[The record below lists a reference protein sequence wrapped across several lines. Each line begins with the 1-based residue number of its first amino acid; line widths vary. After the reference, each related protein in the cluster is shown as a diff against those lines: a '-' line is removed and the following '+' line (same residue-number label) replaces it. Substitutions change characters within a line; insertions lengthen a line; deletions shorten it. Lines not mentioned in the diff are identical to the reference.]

1 MDKLLIVDDDYLV
14 REGLRVAIDWQSIGL
29 EVVAAAENGEKGLE
43 MARSLRPDLIIADV
57 RMPVMDGLQMAK
69 TLFEEGADLA
79 VIVYSGYKDFEN
91 ARRALDSGVAGFL
104 LKPIESGELLSR
116 VSEVMARLRE
126 KRRDSRMLGQ
136 FISNL
141 PIVRQQ
147 QFEKLLCDEENS
159 AEAAEQLS
167 LLGVQL
173 PAAGTLIYVYT
184 GDPYIATFLS
194 NAEKLFAGQT
204 SAFEVFAERAVMLT
218 SADLDLVR
226 RELTK
231 LLDRTLKLTD
241 TRFPVAATAF
251 DGDIPRAYRAAKE
264 LSKNTLYTAINCVV
278 TESENGRLKK
288 VVRDA
293 LSVIER
299 DYAKKLSVR
308 SVADMLFTSESH
320 LMHEFKAELGK
331 TFNEC
336 LTEYRMLKAQEL
348 LLLGDMRIGE
358 IAYAVGYNDVKYFG
372 QVFKDFLGCTASEWL
387 EKKMQ

>member
-14 REGLRVAIDWQSIGL
+14 REGLRVAIDWQSVGI
-29 EVVAAAENGEKGLE
+29 EVAAVAENGEKGLE

-104 LKPIESGELLSR
+104 LKPIESEELLRR
-116 VSEVMARLRE
+116 VSEVMAKLHE

-136 FISNL
+136 FISSL
-141 PIVRQQ
+141 PIVRRE
-147 QFEKLLCDEENS
+147 QFEKLLSGEEGF
-159 AEAAEQLS
+159 AAAEQLA
-167 LLGVQL
+167 LLGVEL
-173 PAAGTLIYVYT
+173 PKEGTLIYVYT
-184 GDPYIATFLS
+184 NDPYISVFLA
-194 NAEKLFAGQT
+194 NAQKELSGYT
-204 SAFEVFAERAVMLT
+204 SACEVFPDRAVMLT
-218 SADLDLVR
+218 SAPCSVVR
-226 RELTK
+226 REIEK
-231 LLDRTLKLTD
+231 LLDAALKDTD

-251 DGDIPRAYRAAKE
+251 NGDICGAYRTAKE
-264 LSKNTLYTAINCVV
+264 LSKNTIYTAINCVV

-293 LSVIER
+293 LSIIER
-299 DYAKKLSVR
+299 DYAKKLSVKT
-308 SVADMLFTSESH
+308 VAEMLFTSESH

-348 LLLGDMRIGE
+348 LLLGDLRIGE

>member
-14 REGLRVAIDWQSIGL
+14 REGLRVAIDWQSIGI
-29 EVVAAAENGEKGLE
+29 EVAAVAENGEKGLE
-43 MARSLRPDLIIADV
+43 MARSLHPDLIIADV

-69 TLFEEGADLA
+69 ILFEEGADLA

-104 LKPIESGELLSR
+104 LKPIESEELLGR
-116 VSEVMARLRE
+116 VSEVMAKLHE
-126 KRRDSRMLGQ
+126 KRRDSRMIGQ

-141 PIVRQQ
+141 PIVRRR
-147 QFEKLLCDEENS
+147 QFEKLLTEEDS
-159 AEAAEQLS
+159 ASAAEQLAM
-167 LLGVQL
+167 LGVTL

-184 GDPYIATFLS
+184 DDPYIATFFAS
-194 NAEKLFAGQT
+194 AEKLFAGYT
-204 SAFEVFAERAVMLT
+204 NAFEVFADMAVMLT
-218 SADLDLVR
+218 SAGIDLVR
-226 RELTK
+226 KELTK
-231 LLDRTLKLTD
+231 LLDQTLKLTE
-241 TRFPVAATAF
+241 TRFPVAAVSF
-251 DGDIPRAYRAAKE
+251 RGDLPQAYRAAKQ
-264 LSKNTLYTAINCVV
+264 LSKNTIFTAVNCVV
-278 TESENGRLKK
+278 TESTNGQLKK

-293 LSVIER
+293 LAVIER

-320 LMHEFKAELGK
+320 LMHEFKAELHK

-348 LLLGDMRIGE
+348 LLCGDMRIGE

-372 QVFKDFLGCTASEWL
+372 QVFKDFFGCTASEWL

>member
-14 REGLRVAIDWQSIGL
+14 REGLRVAIDWQSIGI
-29 EVVAAAENGEKGLE
+29 EVAAVAENGEEGLRL
-43 MARSLRPDLIIADV
+43 ARSLRPDLIIADV

-69 TLFEEGADLA
+69 TLFDEGADLA

-104 LKPIESGELLSR
+104 LKPIESEELLHR
-116 VSEVMARLRE
+116 VSEVMAKLHE

-141 PIVRQQ
+141 PIVRRQ
-147 QFEKLLCDEENS
+147 QFEKLLSGEESLS
-159 AEAAEQLS
+159 ASMEQLS
-167 LLGVQL
+167 LLGVEL
-173 PAAGTLIYVYT
+173 PEEGTLLYIYT
-184 GDPYIATFLS
+184 GDPYISTFLAD
-194 NAEKLFAGQT
+194 AERALAGFT
-204 SAFEVFAERAVMLT
+204 NAFEVFPDRAVMLT
-218 SADLDLVR
+218 SAPLGIAQ
-226 RELTK
+226 REIEK
-231 LLDRTLKLTD
+231 LLEKTLRRTD
-241 TRFPVAATAF
+241 ARFPVAAVSIG
-251 DGDIPRAYRAAKE
+251 GDIRGAYRAAKE

-278 TESENGRLKK
+278 TESGNGRLKK

-293 LSVIER
+293 LTVIER
-299 DYAKKLSVR
+299 DYAKKLSVK
-308 SVADMLFTSESH
+308 SVAEMLFTSESH

-336 LTEYRMLKAQEL
+336 LTEYRMMKAQEL
-348 LLLGDMRIGE
+348 LLLGDLRIGE